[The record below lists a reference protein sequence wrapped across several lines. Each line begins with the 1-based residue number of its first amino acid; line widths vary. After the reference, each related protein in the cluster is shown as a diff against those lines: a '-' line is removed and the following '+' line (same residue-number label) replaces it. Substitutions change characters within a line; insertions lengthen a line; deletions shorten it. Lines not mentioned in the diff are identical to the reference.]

1 MNKPSHR
8 PWTVLSEE
16 PLLSCP
22 PFIDVSA
29 QRVRLSDGSEVE
41 SYYQVKMPDFAIVC
55 PVLADGRFLMQRCYR
70 HGPRRLC
77 LNFPGGHLT
86 PGESAL
92 EAAKREL
99 LEEMGHAAD
108 EWQDLG
114 DYITNANHR
123 CQTAHFFKALGC
135 RPVAKPDSG
144 DLEEIEP
151 VILTAEEVTTA
162 ARNGEFAL
170 VTHVAMLALATHPAL
185 AK

>member
-1 MNKPSHR
+1 MDKFRHR

-16 PLLSCP
+16 PLLSRP

-29 QRVRLSDGSEVE
+29 QRVRLSDGREVE
-41 SYYQVKMPDFAIVC
+41 NYYQVKMPDFAIVC

-77 LNFPGGHLT
+77 LNFPGGHLSS
-86 PGESAL
+86 GEPAL
-92 EAAKREL
+92 DAAKREL
-99 LEEMGHAAD
+99 LEEMGYAAD
-108 EWQDLG
+108 EWLDLG
-114 DYITNANHR
+114 AYITNANHR

-135 RPVAKPDSG
+135 RPVAEPDSG

-151 VILTAEEVTTA
+151 VILTAEEVMAA

-170 VTHVAMLALATHPAL
+170 VTQVAMFALATHPAL